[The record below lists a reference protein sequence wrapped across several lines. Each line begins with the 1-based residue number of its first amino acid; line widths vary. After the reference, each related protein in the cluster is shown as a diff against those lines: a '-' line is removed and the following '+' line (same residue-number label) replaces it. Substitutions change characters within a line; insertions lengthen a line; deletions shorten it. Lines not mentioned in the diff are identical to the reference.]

1 MANAKHILTSKVSAD
16 ITSIGCHTN
25 LWNFQNK
32 KYHRWVKQ
40 EGIQVKLPPLLSC
53 EAPAGCINNTIAVG
67 AGLHDSSSALIPY
80 FAAFQE
86 PFVLIST
93 GTWCIT
99 MNPFNHTQLSDYE
112 LHQDCLCY
120 LSYQGKPVKA
130 SRLFA
135 GYEHE
140 QQIKKLAVHFNKAE
154 NYYITVNCD
163 TTILKQLHPARSRQV
178 NDDSGAMQ
186 QQSAFA
192 ERDLQSFASYEYA
205 YHQLI
210 KDIIEQ
216 QVKSTKL
223 VLSDTPVKRIFVD
236 GGFSKNSLPRSAFVI
251 NFYTF
256 SPVAKYYPPSRICP
270 SRITILRSA
279 ISASWSLWVTITKVW
294 PSSLR
299 SRKKIWCSS

>member
-1 MANAKHILTSKVSAD
+1 
-16 ITSIGCHTN
+16 
-25 LWNFQNK
+25 
-32 KYHRWVKQ
+32 
-40 EGIQVKLPPLLSC
+40 
-53 EAPAGCINNTIAVG
+53 
-67 AGLHDSSSALIPY
+67 
-80 FAAFQE
+80 
-86 PFVLIST
+86 
-93 GTWCIT
+93 

-236 GGFSKNSLPRSAFVI
+236 GGFSKNSIYMHLLAKAFSGIEVYAATVAQASALGAALAIHQHWNSKPLPSDI
-251 NFYTF
+251 IELKLY
-256 SPVAKYYPPSRICP
+256 S
-270 SRITILRSA
+270 
-279 ISASWSLWVTITKVW
+279 VTHNAA
-294 PSSLR
+294 L
-299 SRKKIWCSS
+299 